1 MVGRSVLLRTDNGEN
16 SEVGKMWTFAE
27 RCGHACNIDK
37 IIHGVNRLL
46 HAVDSIVIRS
56 YYAAIACMLTS
67 ILTLR
72 FSK

>member
-1 MVGRSVLLRTDNGEN
+1 MLLRTDNGEN

-37 IIHGVNRLL
+37 IIHGVDRML
-46 HAVDSIVIRS
+46 HAIDAIVIRS
-56 YYAAIACMLTS
+56 YYAEIACVLASMLP
-67 ILTLR
+67 LR